1 MPLTSFPDLL
11 NPATLA
17 YTNAS
22 SNSLKLAI
30 AAPSGNQTVDPVL
43 YPVIKISNPTTAIAC
58 QFNLVTSYSGPVTY
72 PNGQTSAGSAN
83 MWLVEFIPNSL
94 IFGTYTAAQQ
104 LTFSVSNAFG
114 GGTGTVTWDGGAPT
128 WSNNYNVFQFYTLD
142 GINVKGRALVQN

>member
-11 NPATLA
+11 KPATLA

-22 SNSLKLAI
+22 SNSQKLVFSG
-30 AAPSGNQTVDPVL
+30 PSSNQTVDPVL
-43 YPVIKISNPTTAIAC
+43 YPVIKFSLPTTAIAC
-58 QFNLVTSYSGPVTY
+58 QFNLATSYSGPVTY
-72 PNGQTSAGSAN
+72 PNGQTSAGSSN
-83 MWLVEFIPNSL
+83 MWLVEFLPNSL

-114 GGTGTVTWDGGAPT
+114 GGTGTVTWDGGAPVFT
-128 WSNNYNVFQFYTLD
+128 NNYNVFQFYTLD